1 MKAERS
7 FLSLLG
13 LPALSELLL
22 NVLFEQKGVDQLF
35 DSGLFISSR
44 SFIAEWNSAFRPRCP
59 AALTVKK
66 DIPVPRQVPLSQ
78 RDLVYSGRKVHLGS
92 PEGVGCSKSH
102 PIYAVLF
109 SLALFIKDSLETVV
123 FCFFHWRISTILICC
138 IAC

>member
-44 SFIAEWNSAFRPRCP
+44 SFIAEWNSAFRPR
-59 AALTVKK
+59 
-66 DIPVPRQVPLSQ
+66 
-78 RDLVYSGRKVHLGS
+78 
-92 PEGVGCSKSH
+92 
-102 PIYAVLF
+102 
-109 SLALFIKDSLETVV
+109 
-123 FCFFHWRISTILICC
+123 
-138 IAC
+138 